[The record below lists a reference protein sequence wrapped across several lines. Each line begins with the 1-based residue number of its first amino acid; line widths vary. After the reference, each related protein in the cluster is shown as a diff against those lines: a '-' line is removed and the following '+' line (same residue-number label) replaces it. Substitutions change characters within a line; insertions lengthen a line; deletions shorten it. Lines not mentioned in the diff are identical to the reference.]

1 MVELASWIA
10 PIATMVAAVMT
21 AANLGPRMTGA
32 GFAVFAVGACAWCVV
47 ALRGD
52 QTGLLLT
59 NVFLLVVDVVGVWR
73 WLGRARYADAARRA
87 AKARASRTDTSLFSF
102 QDLLSASVVD
112 SGGTALGPVIDAMGS
127 VEDGSIAYLVV
138 SDGGVAGVGEVLRRF
153 PADRLAYAD
162 GKVIASI
169 PRPAFEALPVI
180 EADRWPLDACH
191 TRSGIPEMEGSP
203 RPAAKGER

>member
-1 MVELASWIA
+1 MAELASWLA

-21 AANLGPRMTGA
+21 AANLGPRLTGA
-32 GFAVFAVGACAWCVV
+32 GFAVFAVGACAWCIV
-47 ALRGD
+47 ALQAD

-59 NVFLLVVDVVGVWR
+59 NVFLLVVDVIGVWR
-73 WLGRARYADAARRA
+73 WLGRARYAEAARRA
-87 AKARASRTDTSLFSF
+87 AKASASRSDASLFSF

-112 SGGTALGPVIDAMGS
+112 RGGTALGPVIDAMGS

-153 PADRLAYAD
+153 PADRLAYAE

-169 PRPAFEALPVI
+169 PRAAFEALPAI
-180 EADRWPLDACH
+180 EADRWPLDARH
-191 TRSGIPEMEGSP
+191 ARSGIPEIEGDP
-203 RPAAKGER
+203 RPSAKGEQ